1 MVALVDRLR
10 LRGPKYSGELSSVAM
25 KVQKGEG
32 YVLVNV
38 WGDVSVVGYVF
49 FFKFKFIILNF

>member
-10 LRGPKYSGELSSVAM
+10 LRGPKSSGELSSVAM
-25 KVQKGEG
+25 KVQKGES

-49 FFKFKFIILNF
+49 FKNLKLLY